1 MEETTDGQGMP
12 EPATVMR
19 AGSVD
24 AAVVSALWLL
34 RRSVWTLLWVALI
47 VLALSGSLDDAGDLE
62 TPTIASA
69 TDARELARSPEV
81 LLVLAPA
88 ARLVSGWL
96 ALVAA
101 YPLARR
107 FQRHAD
113 RGTGRTRRHPVVWSD
128 RWYLVRSLRDWRWTS
143 AVRRL
148 ARHRLGRA
156 GLPILV
162 LDIGLLVTGI
172 VLLPVALVVL
182 VRALV

>member
-62 TPTIASA
+62 TPTVASA
-69 TDARELARSPEV
+69 ADARELARSPEV

-101 YPLARR
+101 
-107 FQRHAD
+107 
-113 RGTGRTRRHPVVWSD
+113 
-128 RWYLVRSLRDWRWTS
+128 
-143 AVRRL
+143 
-148 ARHRLGRA
+148 
-156 GLPILV
+156 
-162 LDIGLLVTGI
+162 
-172 VLLPVALVVL
+172 
-182 VRALV
+182 